1 MNPRTELVMDRHRA
15 LKAQGL
21 SGLEA
26 SRVVLREA
34 EAGTLGVKHE
44 SPQDV
49 PTPTVPTEYVPVP
62 ENCACGRKRE
72 PRRTVCAACRKKAY
86 RERSK

>member
-1 MNPRTELVMDRHRA
+1 MNLRTQLVMERHRE
-15 LKAQGL
+15 LKAEMT
-21 SGLEA
+21 GLEA

-34 EAGTLGVKHE
+34 QEGTLGVKHE

-49 PTPTVPTEYVPVP
+49 PTPTVPYVPVP

-86 RERSK
+86 RGRSQ